1 MMHFVDNPSR
11 KLVPPL
17 VLAVSMMA
25 CSGSLAL
32 AQQSPATTAPPSA
45 KAGNPN
51 AKPGIP
57 ADSGPSGAATKPTNA
72 EFSAAADE
80 VLAQMSQITALKQLS
95 PVKKTLR
102 SRAEIRAYVIHE
114 MNEDKEPAERYAS
127 EKSAEALGLIP
138 KGFDF
143 DNFMV
148 ELLTEQ
154 IAGLYDPK
162 AQEFYIAD
170 WIPLED
176 QRMVMAHELTHALQD
191 QHYKIED
198 WVKAARPNDDAEL
211 ARESVLEGS
220 AMAAMIDYLLL
231 DKGLSIKD
239 VPDIDPTMMIGDLDD
254 TPTMKKAPAFLRD
267 SLIFPYMAGLSF
279 SAAILKPNG
288 WSSMPRV
295 FAKPPVSS
303 QQIMHPA
310 LYKQGKTPAAVTL
323 PAIDALLGADYAK
336 LEDNVL
342 GEFGWKEVLQQ
353 FLDEKRATPL
363 AAAWEGDR
371 YVVFEQK
378 KSKHL
383 VLVTHLKLAGEEQ
396 TARFFGQYS
405 EALEKKYSERS
416 NLFRRADFFSFTT
429 PDGDV
434 FLHCVATECITV
446 EGAARSVFNSVNKSV
461 GFPASDTP
469 PIDPGKP
476 QDKVMT
482 RNAEKSPVPAGS
494 F

>member
-1 MMHFVDNPSR
+1 MMRFADNFSR
-11 KLVPPL
+11 LARPVAL
-17 VLAVSMMA
+17 TVLTMVCCAGSVS
-25 CSGSLAL
+25 
-32 AQQSPATTAPPSA
+32 AQQSPATTAPPPG
-45 KAGNPN
+45 KAGSPV
-51 AKPGIP
+51 AQPGIP
-57 ADSGPSGAATKPTNA
+57 ADSAPRGSAAKTSNA

-80 VLAQMSQITALKQLS
+80 VLAQMSQITALKQLA
-95 PVKKTLR
+95 PVKNTLR
-102 SRAEIRAYVIHE
+102 SRTEIRAYVIHE

-138 KGFDF
+138 KDFDF

-254 TPTMKKAPAFLRD
+254 TPTMKKAPPFLRD
-267 SLIFPYMAGLSF
+267 SLIFPYIAGLSF

-310 LYKQGKTPAAVTL
+310 LYKQGKTPAVVAL
-323 PAIDALLGADYAK
+323 PVLDALLGAEYSK

-353 FLDEKRATPL
+353 FLDEKRAAPL

-371 YVVFEQK
+371 YLVFEQK
-378 KSKHL
+378 KTRRL

-405 EALEKKYSERS
+405 EALEKKYSERGK
-416 NLFRRADFFSFTT
+416 LFRRADFFSFTT
-429 PDGDV
+429 PDGEV
-434 FLHCVATECITV
+434 FLHCAGTECITV
-446 EGAARSVFNSVNKSV
+446 EGTTRLIFDAVNKGV
-461 GFPASDTP
+461 GLPPAEVPPSDP
-469 PIDPGKP
+469 SSS
-476 QDKVMT
+476 QNKVMT
-482 RNAEKSPVPAGS
+482 RNAEKTSLVAGA